1 MKDMVGLLSL
11 PVAEATSRAR
21 LRKVKVTHILIS
33 HFFANSASRSHATT
47 LLPKLCFDKDMTDVI
62 TMIVNV

>member
-21 LRKVKVTHILIS
+21 LRKVKVTHILMI
-33 HFFANSASRSHATT
+33 HIFFFCQLLVLKEEANQVS
-47 LLPKLCFDKDMTDVI
+47 K
-62 TMIVNV
+62 